1 MLISF
6 YTKELKIRLGY
17 LLISYLLTGV
27 AIYLN
32 GLDLIAVLCYHYG
45 ITKNLYYTNI
55 LTPYILSLRLSAYLS
70 FFIIHPLILIEIYY
84 YLSPSLYKLEQFNLR
99 AQLCL
104 NVLGIFLII
113 GLVGHLLGYLVT
125 INETQVIKI
134 YYKLEDLVDVY
145 LTLLISLTIMLL
157 VGSTLLP
164 IKNRKTYLFINLLA
178 ASLAT
183 PPEIKSLMLTLISV
197 CALLESLTLL
207 RVLKV
212 EYIKEK
218 VKSGVDSR

>member
-1 MLISF
+1 
-6 YTKELKIRLGY
+6 
-17 LLISYLLTGV
+17 
-27 AIYLN
+27 
-32 GLDLIAVLCYHYG
+32 
-45 ITKNLYYTNI
+45 
-55 LTPYILSLRLSAYLS
+55 
-70 FFIIHPLILIEIYY
+70 
-84 YLSPSLYKLEQFNLR
+84 
-99 AQLCL
+99 
-104 NVLGIFLII
+104 
-113 GLVGHLLGYLVT
+113 
-125 INETQVIKI
+125 
-134 YYKLEDLVDVY
+134 LEDLVDVY